1 MVTPSIGFKQ
11 DGETKR
17 STGLG
22 VGVVRLEALSLR
34 SPGTNGNKSWLP
46 VGFESKGEVRGPWV

>member
-22 VGVVRLEALSLR
+22 VGVVRAQS
-34 SPGTNGNKSWLP
+34 
-46 VGFESKGEVRGPWV
+46 